1 MPSTFKILSSSAGS
15 GKTYNLTKEYLKLA
29 LHTSNPDYYRSILA
43 ITFTNDAAAEMKE
56 RILGALRNFN
66 DPNLT
71 GKSKDKSEELLG
83 FITTE
88 LQEEYPEESFDR
100 EIVRERAGRLFTQ
113 ILYNYSD
120 FSVSTIDSFVNKI
133 VQAFTRELNI
143 PYNFEVDLDSQT
155 LVSTAVQLLLDK
167 VSNSKDDLLSETLEQ
182 YALEKAREG
191 RSWNTLP
198 DDLADFAKN
207 LLNEQVYE
215 AVTDIQSLTLE
226 DFKGIRKQLKELQEG
241 IAEALQEEAGKALT
255 AIQNA
260 GLSPS
265 DFFQGNRGL
274 WGYFNKFARE
284 ADLTYGN
291 NFARQTVEDDKWYA
305 GKASM
310 HT

>member
-1 MPSTFKILSSSAGS
+1 MSPNFKILSSSAGS
-15 GKTYNLTKEYLKLA
+15 GKTYTLTKEYLKLA
-29 LHTSNPDYYRSILA
+29 LHTADPDYYRSILA

-66 DPNLT
+66 NPSLS
-71 GKSKDKSEELLG
+71 GGELQKSEDLLDK
-83 FITTE
+83 ITDE
-88 LQEEYPEESFDR
+88 LQKRFPDEHFDKEQLR
-100 EIVRERAGRLFTQ
+100 QRAGLLFTQ

-133 VQAFTRELNI
+133 VQAFTKELNI

-167 VSNSKDDLLSETLEQ
+167 VSNRKDDLLSETLEQ

-215 AVTDIQSLTLE
+215 AVTDLQGLTLE
-226 DFKGIRKQLKELQEG
+226 DFREIRKQLKELQEG
-241 IAEALQEEAGKALT
+241 ILAALQEDAVKALQ
-255 AIQNA
+255 AIEQA
-260 GLSPS
+260 GSPLLIS
-265 DFFQGNRGL
+265 TRQSRPVWLFQ
-274 WGYFNKFARE
+274 
-284 ADLTYGN
+284 
-291 NFARQTVEDDKWYA
+291 
-305 GKASM
+305 
-310 HT
+310 